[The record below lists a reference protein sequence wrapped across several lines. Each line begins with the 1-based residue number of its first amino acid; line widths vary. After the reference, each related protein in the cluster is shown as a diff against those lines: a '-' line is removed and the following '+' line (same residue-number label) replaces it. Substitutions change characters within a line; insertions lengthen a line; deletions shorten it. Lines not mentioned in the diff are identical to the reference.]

1 MQTIRQIFNIL
12 QQRAALNLTDDD
24 LEVMAGA
31 TSFAKSMAIEARD
44 VFMAVGCLA
53 NADEGNTGSLSS
65 GGDDVPSLLFHTANI
80 FDLASSLIEIGE
92 NARYELDMRK
102 SAPVRI
108 EPQEVQQ

>member
-1 MQTIRQIFNIL
+1 MRSIQQIFNVL
-12 QQRAALNLTDDD
+12 QQRAALNLTDED

-31 TSFAKSMAIEARD
+31 TSFAKSMAIESRD
-44 VFMAVGCLA
+44 VLMAVGCLA

-65 GGDDVPSLLFHTANI
+65 GGDDVPSLLFHTANT
-80 FDLASSLIEIGE
+80 FDLIFSLIEIGE

-108 EPQEVQQ
+108 ESQGVRK